1 MLDPYKNR
9 GHRKD
14 KWSPKHQWAWP
25 FELSAEAPDRW
36 EGSLCNFS
44 PSPGDTIRSRDKQE
58 TVLLSSLSQS
68 IMSYKIL
75 FILGTKFQGISY
87 ASTNILIDTHFH
99 LWTRPNQTTWWGN
112 TVSQG
117 PYERNPVLFKA
128 FWLLGGFV
136 PTECYQQK
144 QKTLC
149 ISVLKEA
156 CTATKGHTTNEALG
170 RMTAQSED
178 KRWKNKEMWIKN
190 ILNKGNNKGL

>member
-1 MLDPYKNR
+1 MVIGWRLSYHDGKRPHGRESLKNEMLVPYKNR

-25 FELSAEAPDRW
+25 FELSAEAPERW
-36 EGSLCNFS
+36 EDSLCYFS
-44 PSPGDTIRSRDKQE
+44 PSPGDTTRSRDKQE
-58 TVLLSSLSQS
+58 SVLLSSLSQS

-99 LWTRPNQTTWWGN
+99 LWTRPNQTSWWGN

-117 PYERNPVLFKA
+117 PHERNPVLFKA

-136 PTECYQQK
+136 PTELLPT
-144 QKTLC
+144 KTKDTVHL
-149 ISVLKEA
+149 SL
-156 CTATKGHTTNEALG
+156 L
-170 RMTAQSED
+170 
-178 KRWKNKEMWIKN
+178 
-190 ILNKGNNKGL
+190 